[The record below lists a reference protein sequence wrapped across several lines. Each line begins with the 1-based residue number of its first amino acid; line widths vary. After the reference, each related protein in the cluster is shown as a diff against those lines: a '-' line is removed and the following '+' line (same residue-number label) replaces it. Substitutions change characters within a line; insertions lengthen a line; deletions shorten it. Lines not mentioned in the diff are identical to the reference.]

1 MCWFK
6 YEHVTDSVFQIL
18 TYVLHRFVLHSD
30 SILTKW
36 HGTWYHGIRAPYAL
50 TAHYDHPAA
59 YVIGRFI
66 PTYAP
71 ALLFRFHML
80 TYLFYLS
87 LVSLE
92 ETFAFSGYT
101 IMPTSFLLGG
111 IARRTDEHLLSGG
124 DGNFGPSGVV
134 DWCCGTSI
142 GDTDIQDDVME
153 ELEDHE
159 VEEMARRFKS
169 KLNGKINGTIN
180 GAKGDSRGSSG
191 SRSRPNS
198 RKIRSG

>member
-1 MCWFK
+1 
-6 YEHVTDSVFQIL
+6 
-18 TYVLHRFVLHSD
+18 
-30 SILTKW
+30 
-36 HGTWYHGIRAPYAL
+36 
-50 TAHYDHPAA
+50 
-59 YVIGRFI
+59 
-66 PTYAP
+66 
-71 ALLFRFHML
+71 ML
-80 TYLFYLS
+80 TYLLYLS

-101 IMPTSFLLGG
+101 TLPTSFLLGG

-124 DGNFGPSGVV
+124 DGNYGPSGVV

-169 KLNGKINGTIN
+169 KINGKLNGRIAGGND
-180 GAKGDSRGSSG
+180 DSRGSSG
-191 SRSRPNS
+191 SRSKPNS
-198 RKIRSG
+198 RKLRSG